1 MSPRRPPP
9 TKPKIDWGAA
19 SFVLA
24 LTLAV
29 IAGIVAYYAFNGS
42 LAKQMSD
49 VERDVA
55 ILNQQVAD
63 LREAERDRRRRPDVQ

>member
-1 MSPRRPPP
+1 M
-9 TKPKIDWGAA
+9 
-19 SFVLA
+19 LA

-29 IAGIVAYYAFNGS
+29 IAGIVAYYAFNSS

-63 LREAERDRRRRPDVQ
+63 LREAERDRRRTGNHGRNE